1 MLFCIFLIFSVKAT
15 VLEEMPPFP
24 ERESSILAKLK
35 KKKQEKT
42 GIIEKEEKSEPVEKP
57 TANGQLPVVNEVL
70 QVHIHV
76 KSLVMVEMKYD
87 LLAASCVNFSVR
99 YVLTQQ

>member
-1 MLFCIFLIFSVKAT
+1 MTINEFSSQAT

-42 GIIEKEEKSEPVEKP
+42 GIVEKEDKPEPVEKP
-57 TANGQLPVVNEVL
+57 TTNGQVPVVNEVCCL
-70 QVHIHV
+70 CLIPYAIFLIRPAV
-76 KSLVMVEMKYD
+76 
-87 LLAASCVNFSVR
+87 FSVHFSSISR
-99 YVLTQQ
+99 